1 MTQLKPVRAFGSYR
15 WLVVVLLFL
24 AMIINYVDRQTLG
37 ILKSTISAD
46 LHWSN
51 SDYAN
56 VHLLFQGAYAVCYLL
71 WGRLVDRI
79 GARWGFAL
87 AFGIWSVAQFA
98 TSAARGIGHF
108 MVARFALGIGE
119 SGAFPGSIKAVSE
132 WFPQKERA
140 LANGLFNAGTN
151 IGAIVT
157 PLIIP
162 AVVLSYGWQ
171 MAFVVTGLAGLIWLP
186 IWLLLYRHPQDVKGI
201 SQAELD
207 WIQQDPVTPITRI
220 GWRKLLRLRQTWT
233 YATAKFMTDPI
244 FGMYLVWLPDFLGKR
259 FHLDL
264 KNFGPP
270 LIVIY
275 LLSDFGSV
283 LGGWLSSHLLKRGW
297 SVNRAR
303 KTTLLICALCATP
316 VMFAAYAENVWVA
329 VAIIG
334 LAAAAHQGF
343 SANLYALPSDLL
355 PRGGVGSVVG
365 IGGMLGACGGMLM
378 SKYTGWTLD
387 ADRGYAPIFLIAS
400 CAYLCA
406 LLVIHLFSPR
416 MEPAELIDD
425 STAIS

>member
-1 MTQLKPVRAFGSYR
+1 
-15 WLVVVLLFL
+15 
-24 AMIINYVDRQTLG
+24 
-37 ILKSTISAD
+37 
-46 LHWSN
+46 
-51 SDYAN
+51 
-56 VHLLFQGAYAVCYLL
+56 
-71 WGRLVDRI
+71 
-79 GARWGFAL
+79 
-87 AFGIWSVAQFA
+87 
-98 TSAARGIGHF
+98 
-108 MVARFALGIGE
+108 
-119 SGAFPGSIKAVSE
+119 
-132 WFPQKERA
+132 
-140 LANGLFNAGTN
+140 
-151 IGAIVT
+151 
-157 PLIIP
+157 
-162 AVVLSYGWQ
+162 
-171 MAFVVTGLAGLIWLP
+171 
-186 IWLLLYRHPQDVKGI
+186 
-201 SQAELD
+201 
-207 WIQQDPVTPITRI
+207 
-220 GWRKLLRLRQTWT
+220 
-233 YATAKFMTDPI
+233 MTDPI

-275 LLSDFGSV
+275 VLSDFGSV

-343 SANLYALPSDLL
+343 SANLYALPADLL

-365 IGGMLGACGGMLM
+365 IGGMLGECGGMLM

-416 MEPAELIDD
+416 MEPAELANE
-425 STAIS
+425 STVVSVT